1 MKNQLN
7 LNSILYSIFIAIMF
21 MMMGL
26 QPSSAAEITGTT
38 VNDGF
43 SLWTWLVI
51 SLGLAAIGFKT
62 RSKS

>member
-7 LNSILYSIFIAIMF
+7 LNSILYSIFIAILL

-26 QPSSAAEITGTT
+26 QQLSAAETAGTT

-43 SLWTWLVI
+43 SLGTWLVI
-51 SLGLAAIGFKT
+51 SFGLAAFGFKT